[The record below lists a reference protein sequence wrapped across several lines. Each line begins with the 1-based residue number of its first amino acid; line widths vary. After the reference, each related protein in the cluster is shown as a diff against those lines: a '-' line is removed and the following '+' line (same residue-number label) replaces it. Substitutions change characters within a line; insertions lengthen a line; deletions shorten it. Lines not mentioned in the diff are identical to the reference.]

1 MNRAISGDSVVV
13 QILPKEEW
21 KRSSL
26 RAIEEGIQMNT
37 LFQKYSQKPLINFN
51 FNSFRCSQSRRST

>member
-1 MNRAISGDSVVV
+1 MKGLKDMNRAISGDSVVV

-26 RAIEEGIQMNT
+26 RAIEEGIH
-37 LFQKYSQKPLINFN
+37 L
-51 FNSFRCSQSRRST
+51 NSFFF